1 MDKEEQP
8 LVSVI
13 MPAYNSEKYIGQA
26 IESVFKQ
33 EGGFIVELIV
43 INDASSDHTRDAVQN
58 AVHRLEQN
66 HTGSTGSCTLVYIEN
81 KNNQGVAESRNIGIR
96 KANGKYLAFLDADDW
111 WSLDKLKKQ
120 VELMERTDAVLCGT
134 GRELMNPDGTERNRR
149 IGIPLEITYDMLLRT
164 NSIPCSSVL
173 AKTQTVREFYMC
185 HDELHEDY
193 ILWLRIL
200 KKYGKVYG
208 INEPLLKSRLSDGGK
223 SRNKLKSAKMHYG
236 VYRYLG
242 YGWVKSFWYFIQ
254 YAWNGV
260 RKYM

>member
-1 MDKEEQP
+1 MGKEEQP
-8 LVSVI
+8 LISVI
-13 MPAYNSEKYIGQA
+13 MPAYNSEKYIEQA

-33 EGGFIVELIV
+33 QGGFAIELIV
-43 INDASSDHTRDAVQN
+43 INDASSDHTRDAVQK
-58 AVHRLEQN
+58 AVQRLEQSN
-66 HTGSTGSCTLVYIEN
+66 FGSLGRCTLVYMEN
-81 KNNQGVAESRNIGIR
+81 ENNQGAAESRNIGIR
-96 KANGKYLAFLDADDW
+96 KAKGKYLAFLDADDW

-134 GRELMNPDGTERNRR
+134 GRELRNSDGTKRSKWIR
-149 IGIPLEITYDMLLRT
+149 IPLEITYNMLLRT

-173 AKTQTVREFYMC
+173 VKTQVVREFYMC

-200 KKYGKVYG
+200 RKYGKAYG

-242 YGWVKSFWYFIQ
+242 YGWMKSCWYFVQ
-254 YAWNGV
+254 YAWNGI